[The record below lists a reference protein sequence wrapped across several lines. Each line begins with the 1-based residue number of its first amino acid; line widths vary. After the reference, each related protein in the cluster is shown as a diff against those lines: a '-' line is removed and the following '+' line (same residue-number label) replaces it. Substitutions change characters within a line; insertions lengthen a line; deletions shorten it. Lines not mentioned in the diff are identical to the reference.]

1 MLNIINKTNH
11 LLFRSPTT
19 PTTPGG
25 GSTASPTSGNQPMF
39 KFTDPA
45 LNAKAATVK
54 EQLLQWCQS
63 KTQEYEVLQSFYHKQ
78 KNSSQKTKT
87 TKLQTLILKK

>member
-1 MLNIINKTNH
+1 M
-11 LLFRSPTT
+11 LFRS

-25 GSTASPTSGNQPMF
+25 GSTASPTTGNQPIF

-63 KTQEYEVLQSFYHKQ
+63 KTQEYEVQSFYKQ
-78 KNSSQKTKT
+78 TSLLQTNKT
-87 TKLQTLILKK
+87 TDVTY